1 MHRFFITGRDMLL
14 IQLNPNNGKILM
26 RSQPD
31 YFEDIYFFY
40 FGCCFFEYAFEV
52 GWRVTFKVVDMLTVR
67 PQMAGRLFQEQPHEL
82 YRKQKVYTGN

>member
-14 IQLNPNNGKILM
+14 IKLNPNNGKILM

-40 FGCCFFEYAFEV
+40 FGCCFFEYAFA
-52 GWRVTFKVVDMLTVR
+52 GLLSLLLFLSSVVI
-67 PQMAGRLFQEQPHEL
+67 
-82 YRKQKVYTGN
+82 KQCSSSKPRNYH